1 MPTLQKASKI
11 YHNRQVNKEQRTDIY
26 QSKQWKELRLSYIMQ
41 HPLCEICLALG
52 KTTPAEDIHH
62 KDSFLNYSG
71 NMRLKVAYDYYN
83 LIALCKQHHSYLH
96 RNGTTHGLNLDAVVK
111 ELSPMV

>member
-1 MPTLQKASKI
+1 MPYLKKSHTQK
-11 YHNRQVNKEQRTDIY
+11 NRQVNKEQRTDIY

-52 KTTPAEDIHH
+52 KITPAEDIHH

-71 NMRLKVAYDYYN
+71 NMRLKVAYDYNN

>member
-1 MPTLQKASKI
+1 MPYLKKSHTQK
-11 YHNRQVNKEQRTDIY
+11 NRQVNKEQRTDIY
-26 QSKQWKELRLSYIMQ
+26 QSKQWKELRQSYIMQ

-62 KDSFLNYSG
+62 KDSFTNYSG
-71 NMRLKVAYDYYN
+71 NMRLKVAYDYNN

>member
-1 MPTLQKASKI
+1 
-11 YHNRQVNKEQRTDIY
+11 
-26 QSKQWKELRLSYIMQ
+26 
-41 HPLCEICLALG
+41 
-52 KTTPAEDIHH
+52 
-62 KDSFLNYSG
+62 
-71 NMRLKVAYDYYN
+71 MRLKVAYDYNN

>member
-1 MPTLQKASKI
+1 MPYLKKSHTQK
-11 YHNRQVNKEQRTDIY
+11 NRQVNKEQRTDIY
-26 QSKQWKELRLSYIMQ
+26 QSKQWKELRQSYIIQ

-62 KDSFLNYSG
+62 KDSFTNYSG
-71 NMRLKVAYDYYN
+71 NMRLKVAYDYNN

>member
-1 MPTLQKASKI
+1 MPYLKKAHTQK
-11 YHNRQVNKEQRTDIY
+11 NRQVNKEQRTDIY
-26 QSKQWKELRLSYIMQ
+26 QSKQWKKLRLSYIMQ
-41 HPLCEICLALG
+41 HPLCKICLALG

-62 KDSFLNYSG
+62 KDSFTNYSG
-71 NMRLKVAYDYYN
+71 NMRLKVAYDANN